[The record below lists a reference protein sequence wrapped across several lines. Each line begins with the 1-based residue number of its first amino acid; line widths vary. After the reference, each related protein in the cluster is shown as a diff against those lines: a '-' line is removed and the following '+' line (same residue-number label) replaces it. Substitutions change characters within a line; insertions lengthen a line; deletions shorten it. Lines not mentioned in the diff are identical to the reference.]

1 MGRSLIDTASYDPDT
16 LKMLSQAFD
25 DVWGEMAGNYHAQA
39 MIEDR
44 RNRLA
49 TIILGLADG
58 GEHDLARMK
67 TCATKLLARG
77 VRLNAPDTVERGKP
91 RPRIAHF
98 SGRKRHP
105 YARVRA

>member
-1 MGRSLIDTASYDPDT
+1 
-16 LKMLSQAFD
+16 
-25 DVWGEMAGNYHAQA
+25 
-39 MIEDR
+39 
-44 RNRLA
+44 
-49 TIILGLADG
+49 
-58 GEHDLARMK
+58 
-67 TCATKLLARG
+67 